1 MAADGL
7 KGDNM
12 ATYEEERKKQEQA
25 AMSGTQ
31 QQNTQQ
37 PAQQPDNTQYQAT
50 MQALEGAKTQA
61 PVYGGQYDQQ
71 IQDIYQQ
78 IVNRKKFSYDAASDP
93 LYQQYKQQYTQQGQ
107 QAMRDTMGQAAALTG
122 GYGSSYGQAVGQ
134 QQYDA
139 YLQRLGEV
147 LPETYSMALDQY
159 NAEGD
164 ALTNQYAMLND
175 MAATDY
181 NRYRDQL
188 GDWQY
193 GEALRRQDEET
204 AYGRQQDAY
213 NKLLYLI
220 NNTGYSPTDD
230 ELTAAG
236 LTRDQADKLLYMWQL
251 QNAGASGS
259 GSGGGGSRNTGGT
272 SSNDR
277 PDVDSQQLAR
287 MRQTIYNLYKYHGS
301 EAAADML
308 DEYALRLNDAQYAQ
322 VARLAEELMN
332 GAGQAKKT
340 PTVEK
345 PGQKKKSGGSGGSG
359 RQSTAATR

>member
-1 MAADGL
+1 
-7 KGDNM
+7 M
-12 ATYEEERKKQEQA
+12 ATYEDERKKQEQA
-25 AMSGTQ
+25 AMSGAQ

-37 PAQQPDNTQYQAT
+37 PSQTQQTQQNDTQYNAT

-147 LPETYSMALDQY
+147 LPETYSMALNQY

-175 MAATDY
+175 MATTDY

-193 GEALRRQDEET
+193 DEALRRQDEET

-259 GSGGGGSRNTGGT
+259 GSGSGGGSGRSGSTGGD
-272 SSNDR
+272 DR
-277 PDVDSQQLAR
+277 ADVDATTLAG
-287 MRQTIYNLYKYHGS
+287 MKQTIYNLYKYYGKD
-301 EAAADML
+301 AAADRL
-308 DEYALRLNDAQYAQ
+308 DQYAGQLNDAQYAQ
-322 VARLAEELMN
+322 LVQQAQELMN

-340 PTVEK
+340 PTIKK
-345 PGQKKKSGGSGGSG
+345 PRQKKKSGGSGGSG
-359 RQSTAATR
+359 RQNTAAIS

>member
-1 MAADGL
+1 
-7 KGDNM
+7 M

-37 PAQQPDNTQYQAT
+37 PTQQPDNTQYQAT

-159 NAEGD
+159 NAEGN

-175 MAATDY
+175 MATTDY

-251 QNAGASGS
+251 KNAGASGS
-259 GSGGGGSRNTGGT
+259 SGGGSGGGGGGSRSSAETADDETTDAGTEYAPSTIKGATKDNTGAARSALQAVNSAKKGT
-272 SSNDR
+272 TSRDAAIAYIR
-277 PDVDSQQLAR
+277 
-287 MRQTIYNLYKYHGS
+287 NLYNNGLLTDVTAQKYTG
-301 EAAADML
+301 ML
-308 DEYALRLNDAQYAQ
+308 A
-322 VARLAEELMN
+322 
-332 GAGQAKKT
+332 T
-340 PTVEK
+340 
-345 PGQKKKSGGSGGSG
+345 SG
-359 RQSTAATR
+359 RSGANR

>member
-1 MAADGL
+1 
-7 KGDNM
+7 M

-25 AMSGTQ
+25 AVSGSQ
-31 QQNTQQ
+31 QQTQQ
-37 PAQQPDNTQYQAT
+37 PSQTQPQQNDTQYNAT

-71 IQDIYQQ
+71 IQDLYNQ

-93 LYQQYKQQYTQQGQ
+93 LYQQYKQQYVQQGQ

-164 ALTNQYAMLND
+164 ALQKQYAMLGD
-175 MAATDY
+175 MADTDY

-193 GEALRRQDEET
+193 NEALRRQDEET
-204 AYGRQQDAY
+204 AYNRQQDSY

-230 ELTAAG
+230 ELAAAG
-236 LTRDQADKLLYMWQL
+236 LTRDQADKLLYQWQL
-251 QNAGASGS
+251 ANSTGGGSGYRPGSGDGSGKGSSAYNDALQDAYLKLKYVGTGAAAEALDKHSGS
-259 GSGGGGSRNTGGT
+259 LSDEEYNAIEDYIYRLASSGYGVSTKKSGGGG
-272 SSNDR
+272 
-277 PDVDSQQLAR
+277 
-287 MRQTIYNLYKYHGS
+287 
-301 EAAADML
+301 
-308 DEYALRLNDAQYAQ
+308 
-322 VARLAEELMN
+322 
-332 GAGQAKKT
+332 GANAK
-340 PTVEK
+340 
-345 PGQKKKSGGSGGSG
+345 GQKHNLI
-359 RQSTAATR
+359 TTR

>member
-1 MAADGL
+1 
-7 KGDNM
+7 M
-12 ATYEEERKKQEQA
+12 ATYEEERRRQEQEA
-25 AMSGTQ
+25 QGGAQ
-31 QQNTQQ
+31 RQQ
-37 PAQQPDNTQYQAT
+37 PAQTQPDDTQYKAT

-71 IQDIYQQ
+71 IQDLYQQ
-78 IVNRKKFSYDAASDP
+78 IVNRKKFSYDAAADP
-93 LYQQYKQQYTQQGQ
+93 VYQQYKQQYTQQGQ

-147 LPETYSMALDQY
+147 LPETYSMALNQY

-164 ALTNQYAMLND
+164 ALANQYAMLND
-175 MAATDY
+175 MATTDY

-193 GEALRRQDEET
+193 DEALRRQDEET

-213 NKLLYLI
+213 KKLLYFI
-220 NNTGYSPTDD
+220 NNTGYSPTDE
-230 ELTAAG
+230 ELKTAG
-236 LTRDQADKLLYMWQL
+236 LTRDQADKLAYTWQL
-251 QNAGASGS
+251 KNAGA
-259 GSGGGGSRNTGGT
+259 GGGGSRNTGGT

-277 PDVDSQQLAR
+277 PDVESQQLAR

-322 VARLAEELMN
+322 VARLAEELTRSEN
-332 GAGQAKKT
+332 KT
-340 PTVEK
+340 NKSTNK
-345 PGQKKKSGGSGGSG
+345 TTQKSGSSATK
-359 RQSTAATR
+359 RSEATR

>member
-1 MAADGL
+1 
-7 KGDNM
+7 M

-25 AMSGTQ
+25 AMGGTQ

-175 MAATDY
+175 MATTDY

-193 GEALRRQDEET
+193 DEALRRQDEET

-259 GSGGGGSRNTGGT
+259 GSGSGGGGGDGGSRNSAETADGETTDAGTEYTPSTIKGATKDNTGAARSALQAVNSAKKGT
-272 SSNDR
+272 TSRDAAIAYIR
-277 PDVDSQQLAR
+277 
-287 MRQTIYNLYKYHGS
+287 NLYNNGLLTDVTAQKYTG
-301 EAAADML
+301 ML
-308 DEYALRLNDAQYAQ
+308 A
-322 VARLAEELMN
+322 
-332 GAGQAKKT
+332 T
-340 PTVEK
+340 
-345 PGQKKKSGGSGGSG
+345 SG
-359 RQSTAATR
+359 RSGANR

>member
-1 MAADGL
+1 
-7 KGDNM
+7 M
-12 ATYEEERKKQEQA
+12 ATYEDERKKQEQA

-147 LPETYSMALDQY
+147 LPETYSMALNQY

-213 NKLLYLI
+213 NKLLYFI

-259 GSGGGGSRNTGGT
+259 GSGSG
-272 SSNDR
+272 
-277 PDVDSQQLAR
+277 
-287 MRQTIYNLYKYHGS
+287 
-301 EAAADML
+301 
-308 DEYALRLNDAQYAQ
+308 
-322 VARLAEELMN
+322 
-332 GAGQAKKT
+332 
-340 PTVEK
+340 
-345 PGQKKKSGGSGGSG
+345 GGSGGSG
-359 RQSTAATR
+359 GGGGNRSSAETADSETTDASAADVPTTNKGATKDNTGAARAALQAANAYKSGKMTQDAATNYIMGLYNNGQLTTATAKKYLNMLKSNGRSGANR

>member
-1 MAADGL
+1 
-7 KGDNM
+7 M
-12 ATYEEERKKQEQA
+12 ATYDEERKRQEQA

-78 IVNRKKFSYDAASDP
+78 IVNRKKFSYDAAADP
-93 LYQQYKQQYTQQGQ
+93 VYQQYKQQYTQQGQ

-122 GYGSSYGQAVGQ
+122 GYGSSYGQTVGQ

-147 LPETYSMALDQY
+147 LPETYSMALNQY

-175 MAATDY
+175 MATTDY

-220 NNTGYSPTDD
+220 NNTGYSPTDE

-259 GSGGGGSRNTGGT
+259 GSGGGGGSGRSGSTGGNGRAAPAT
-272 SSNDR
+272 AAKGATMKDFK
-277 PDVDSQQLAR
+277 
-287 MRQTIYNLYKYHGS
+287 QTIYNASKYGGINGVDTVWEALEKMSPQLSDTEFNELY
-301 EAAADML
+301 
-308 DEYALRLNDAQYAQ
+308 EYAESLNKGTGKKPSKKPG
-322 VARLAEELMN
+322 
-332 GAGQAKKT
+332 GAGSARPST
-340 PTVEK
+340 MREK
-345 PGQKKKSGGSGGSG
+345 
-359 RQSTAATR
+359 

>member
-1 MAADGL
+1 
-7 KGDNM
+7 M

-25 AMSGTQ
+25 AVSGSQ
-31 QQNTQQ
+31 QQTQQ
-37 PAQQPDNTQYQAT
+37 PSQTQQPQQNDTQYNAT

-71 IQDIYQQ
+71 IQDLYNQ

-93 LYQQYKQQYTQQGQ
+93 LYQQYKQQYVQQGQ

-147 LPETYSMALDQY
+147 LPETYGMALDQY

-164 ALTNQYAMLND
+164 ALQKQYAMLGD
-175 MAATDY
+175 MADTDY
-181 NRYRDQL
+181 SRYRDQL

-193 GEALRRQDEET
+193 NEALRRQDEET
-204 AYGRQQDAY
+204 AYNRQQDSY

-230 ELTAAG
+230 ELAAAG
-236 LTRDQADKLLYMWQL
+236 LTRDQADKLLYQWQL
-251 QNAGASGS
+251 ANSTGGGYYYSGDGGS
-259 GSGGGGSRNTGGT
+259 GS
-272 SSNDR
+272 DIA
-277 PDVDSQQLAR
+277 DVDNVTLAG
-287 MRQTIYNLYKYHGS
+287 MKQTIYNFYKYYGKD
-301 EAAADML
+301 AAADKL
-308 DEYALRLNDAQYAQ
+308 DQYANQLNDAQYAQ
-322 VARLAEELMN
+322 LVQQAQELMN

-340 PTVEK
+340 LTVQK
-345 PGQKKKSGGSGGSG
+345 PGQKKKTGSSGGSG
-359 RQSTAATR
+359 RQSTTIAR

>member
-12 ATYEEERKKQEQA
+12 ATYEDERKKQEQA
-25 AMSGTQ
+25 AMSGAQ

-71 IQDIYQQ
+71 IRDIYQQ

-147 LPETYSMALDQY
+147 LPETYSMALNQY

-193 GEALRRQDEET
+193 NEALRRQDEET

-213 NKLLYLI
+213 NKLLYFI

-259 GSGGGGSRNTGGT
+259 GSGSGGGRGSRSSTETADGETTDVGTEYAPSTIKGATKDNTGAARSALQAVNSAKKGT
-272 SSNDR
+272 TSRDAAIAYIR
-277 PDVDSQQLAR
+277 
-287 MRQTIYNLYKYHGS
+287 NLYNNGLLTDVTAQKYTG
-301 EAAADML
+301 ML
-308 DEYALRLNDAQYAQ
+308 A
-322 VARLAEELMN
+322 
-332 GAGQAKKT
+332 T
-340 PTVEK
+340 
-345 PGQKKKSGGSGGSG
+345 SG
-359 RQSTAATR
+359 RSGANR

>member
-1 MAADGL
+1 
-7 KGDNM
+7 M
-12 ATYEEERKKQEQA
+12 ATYDEERKKQEQA

-78 IVNRKKFSYDAASDP
+78 IVNRKKFSYDTASDP

-175 MAATDY
+175 MATTDY

-259 GSGGGGSRNTGGT
+259 GGGGGGGRGSRNSTETADGETTDVGTEYAPSTIKGATKDNTGAARSALQAVNSAKKGT
-272 SSNDR
+272 TSRDAAIAYIR
-277 PDVDSQQLAR
+277 
-287 MRQTIYNLYKYHGS
+287 NLYNNGLLTDVTAQKYTG
-301 EAAADML
+301 ML
-308 DEYALRLNDAQYAQ
+308 A
-322 VARLAEELMN
+322 
-332 GAGQAKKT
+332 T
-340 PTVEK
+340 
-345 PGQKKKSGGSGGSG
+345 SG
-359 RQSTAATR
+359 RSGANR

>member
-1 MAADGL
+1 
-7 KGDNM
+7 M
-12 ATYEEERKKQEQA
+12 ATYEDERKKQEQA

-147 LPETYSMALDQY
+147 LPETYSMALNQY

-175 MAATDY
+175 MATTDY

-193 GEALRRQDEET
+193 DEALRRQDEET

-259 GSGGGGSRNTGGT
+259 SGGGSGGGGNRSSAETADGETTDAGTEYAPSTIKGATKDNTGAARSALQAVNSAKKGT
-272 SSNDR
+272 TSRDAAIAYIR
-277 PDVDSQQLAR
+277 
-287 MRQTIYNLYKYHGS
+287 NLYNNGLLTDVTAQKYTG
-301 EAAADML
+301 ML
-308 DEYALRLNDAQYAQ
+308 A
-322 VARLAEELMN
+322 
-332 GAGQAKKT
+332 T
-340 PTVEK
+340 
-345 PGQKKKSGGSGGSG
+345 SG
-359 RQSTAATR
+359 RSGANR

>member
-1 MAADGL
+1 
-7 KGDNM
+7 M
-12 ATYEEERKKQEQA
+12 ATTYDEERKKQEQA

-147 LPETYSMALDQY
+147 LPETYSMALGQY

-175 MAATDY
+175 MAETDY

-193 GEALRRQDEET
+193 DEALRRQDEET

-259 GSGGGGSRNTGGT
+259 GGGSGGGGRRNTGGT

-322 VARLAEELMN
+322 VARLAEELTRSEN
-332 GAGQAKKT
+332 KT
-340 PTVEK
+340 NKSTNK
-345 PGQKKKSGGSGGSG
+345 TTQKSGSSTTKRSG
-359 RQSTAATR
+359 ATR

>member
-1 MAADGL
+1 
-7 KGDNM
+7 M
-12 ATYEEERKKQEQA
+12 ATYEDERKRQEQA
-25 AMSGTQ
+25 AMGGTQ

-37 PAQQPDNTQYQAT
+37 PTQQPDNTQYQAT

-78 IVNRKKFSYDAASDP
+78 IVNRKKFGYDAASDP
-93 LYQQYKQQYTQQGQ
+93 LFQQYKQQYTQQGQ

-147 LPETYSMALDQY
+147 LPETYSMALEQY

-251 QNAGASGS
+251 KNAGASGS
-259 GSGGGGSRNTGGT
+259 GGGSGGGGRGSRSSAETADGETTDASTEYAPSTIKGATKDNTGAARSALQAVNSAKKGT
-272 SSNDR
+272 TSRDAAIAYIR
-277 PDVDSQQLAR
+277 
-287 MRQTIYNLYKYHGS
+287 NLYNNGLLTDVTAQKYTG
-301 EAAADML
+301 ML
-308 DEYALRLNDAQYAQ
+308 A
-322 VARLAEELMN
+322 
-332 GAGQAKKT
+332 T
-340 PTVEK
+340 
-345 PGQKKKSGGSGGSG
+345 SG
-359 RQSTAATR
+359 RSGANR

>member
-1 MAADGL
+1 
-7 KGDNM
+7 M
-12 ATYEEERKKQEQA
+12 ATYEDERKKQEQA
-25 AMSGTQ
+25 AMSGAQ

-175 MAATDY
+175 MATTDY

-259 GSGGGGSRNTGGT
+259 GGGSGGGGGSRSSTETADSETTDADTEYAPSTIKGATKDNTGAARSALQAVNSTKKGT
-272 SSNDR
+272 MSRDAAIAYIR
-277 PDVDSQQLAR
+277 
-287 MRQTIYNLYKYHGS
+287 NLYNNGLLTDVTAQKYTG
-301 EAAADML
+301 ML
-308 DEYALRLNDAQYAQ
+308 A
-322 VARLAEELMN
+322 
-332 GAGQAKKT
+332 T
-340 PTVEK
+340 
-345 PGQKKKSGGSGGSG
+345 SG
-359 RQSTAATR
+359 RSGANR

>member
-1 MAADGL
+1 
-7 KGDNM
+7 M
-12 ATYEEERKKQEQA
+12 ATYEDERKKQEQA

-61 PVYGGQYDQQ
+61 PVYSGQYDQQ

-93 LYQQYKQQYTQQGQ
+93 LFQQYKQQYVQQGQ

-122 GYGSSYGQAVGQ
+122 GYGSSYGQAAGQ

-147 LPETYSMALDQY
+147 LPETYSMALNQY

-193 GEALRRQDEET
+193 GETLRRQDEET

-259 GSGGGGSRNTGGT
+259 GSGGGGGSGRSGSTGGDGRT
-272 SSNDR
+272 A
-277 PDVDSQQLAR
+277 PATAAKGAT
-287 MRQTIYNLYKYHGS
+287 MRDFKQTIYNASKYGGINGVDTVWEALEKMSPQLSDTAFNELY
-301 EAAADML
+301 
-308 DEYALRLNDAQYAQ
+308 EYAESLNKGTGKKPSKKPG
-322 VARLAEELMN
+322 
-332 GAGQAKKT
+332 GAGSARPNT
-340 PTVEK
+340 MREK
-345 PGQKKKSGGSGGSG
+345 
-359 RQSTAATR
+359 

>member
-1 MAADGL
+1 
-7 KGDNM
+7 M
-12 ATYEEERKKQEQA
+12 ATYEDERKKQEQA

-78 IVNRKKFSYDAASDP
+78 IVKRKKFSYDAAADP

-147 LPETYSMALDQY
+147 LPETYSMALNQY

-175 MAATDY
+175 MATTDY

-193 GEALRRQDEET
+193 NEALRRQDEET

-259 GSGGGGSRNTGGT
+259 GSGGGGGYYNTGGGG
-272 SSNDR
+272 NDR
-277 PDVDSQQLAR
+277 ADVDATTLAG
-287 MRQTIYNLYKYHGS
+287 MKQTIYNASKYGGINGVDTVWEALEKMSPQLSDTAFNELY
-301 EAAADML
+301 
-308 DEYALRLNDAQYAQ
+308 EYAESLNKGTGKKPSKKPG
-322 VARLAEELMN
+322 
-332 GAGQAKKT
+332 GAGSARPST
-340 PTVEK
+340 MREK
-345 PGQKKKSGGSGGSG
+345 
-359 RQSTAATR
+359 

>member
-1 MAADGL
+1 MG
-7 KGDNM
+7 
-12 ATYEEERKKQEQA
+12 
-25 AMSGTQ
+25 GTQ

-37 PAQQPDNTQYQAT
+37 PIQAAQPDNTQYQAT

-78 IVNRKKFSYDAASDP
+78 IVNRKKFGYDAASDP
-93 LYQQYKQQYTQQGQ
+93 LFQQYKQQYTQQGQ

-164 ALTNQYAMLND
+164 ALTNHYAMLND

-220 NNTGYSPTDD
+220 NNSGYSPTDD

-236 LTRDQADKLLYMWQL
+236 LTRNQADKLLYMWQL

-259 GSGGGGSRNTGGT
+259 GGGSGGGGSAT
-272 SSNDR
+272 SNL
-277 PDVDSQQLAR
+277 PDVDAQQLAG
-287 MRQTIYNLYKYHGS
+287 MKQTIYNLYKYYGS
-301 EAAADML
+301 DAAADRL
-308 DEYALRLNDAQYAQ
+308 DQYAGQLNDAQYAQ
-322 VARLAEELMN
+322 LVQQAQELMN

-345 PGQKKKSGGSGGSG
+345 PRQKKKSGGSGGSG

>member
-1 MAADGL
+1 
-7 KGDNM
+7 M
-12 ATYEEERKKQEQA
+12 ATYEEERKRQEQA

-93 LYQQYKQQYTQQGQ
+93 LFQQYKQQYTQQGQ

-147 LPETYSMALDQY
+147 LPETYGMALNQY

-175 MAATDY
+175 MATTDY

-259 GSGGGGSRNTGGT
+259 GGGSGGGGSRNTGGT
-272 SSNDR
+272 STGNR
-277 PDVDSQQLAR
+277 PSAGLTMSGAKETLYNASKYGGTGGVD
-287 MRQTIYNLYKYHGS
+287 TVW
-301 EAAADML
+301 EALEKMSPQ
-308 DEYALRLNDAQYAQ
+308 LNDADFNALYEYAQ
-322 VARLAEELMN
+322 ELE
-332 GAGQAKKT
+332 GKKGTTKKT
-340 PTVEK
+340 TTSS
-345 PGQKKKSGGSGGSG
+345 KKTSGGGGVKTN
-359 RQSTAATR
+359 TARIF

>member
-1 MAADGL
+1 
-7 KGDNM
+7 M
-12 ATYEEERKKQEQA
+12 ATYEDERKKQEQA
-25 AMSGTQ
+25 AMSGAQ

-71 IQDIYQQ
+71 IRDIYQQ

-147 LPETYSMALDQY
+147 LPETYSMALNQY

-193 GEALRRQDEET
+193 NEALRRQDEET

-213 NKLLYLI
+213 NKLLYFI

-259 GSGGGGSRNTGGT
+259 GSGSGGGRGSRSSTETADGETTDVGTEYAPSTIKGATKDNTGAARSALQAVNSAKKGT
-272 SSNDR
+272 TSRDAAIAYIR
-277 PDVDSQQLAR
+277 
-287 MRQTIYNLYKYHGS
+287 NLYNNGLLTDVTAQKYTG
-301 EAAADML
+301 ML
-308 DEYALRLNDAQYAQ
+308 A
-322 VARLAEELMN
+322 
-332 GAGQAKKT
+332 T
-340 PTVEK
+340 
-345 PGQKKKSGGSGGSG
+345 SG
-359 RQSTAATR
+359 RSGANR